1 MKLVSVNVSRPAEIR
16 NGNDLVR
23 TAIFK
28 QPVTG
33 PVAVGKYNLDG
44 DGQADLEN
52 HGGEHMAVYAYS
64 LEHYRYFRDALGR
77 DEMPF
82 GQFGENLTVSGLDE
96 TRSYVGDHLR
106 IGSAEFAI
114 TQPRVPCFKLG
125 LRFGD
130 PRVPKLFSRSLRTGF
145 YLKVL
150 RGGFVQ
156 VGDDVEV
163 TRRGRGEVRIDQL
176 YEALI
181 RPKGKDVTAVLAR
194 ALEVAELSPEWRTAI
209 RERLD
214 KGKPAAAHP

>member
-16 NGNDLVR
+16 NGEDLVR

-28 QPVTG
+28 VPVAG
-33 PVAVGKYNLDG
+33 PVAVRKCNLDG

-52 HGGEHMAVYAYS
+52 HGGEHKAVYAYS
-64 LEHYRYFRDALGR
+64 LDHYPYFRDALGR

-82 GQFGENLTVSGLDE
+82 GQFGENFTVSGLDE
-96 TRSYVGDHLR
+96 TRSYLGDHQR

-130 PRVPKLFSRSLRTGF
+130 PKVPKLFSRSLRTGF

-150 RGGFVQ
+150 CEGFVQ
-156 VGDDVEV
+156 AGDEVEV
-163 TRRGRGEVRIDQL
+163 TQRGHGEVRIDRL

-181 RPKGKDVTAVLAR
+181 RPKGKDVAAVLAR
-194 ALEVAELSPEWRTAI
+194 ALEVAELAPEWRAAI
-209 RERLD
+209 HERL
-214 KGKPAAAHP
+214 GKVVPAGARP

>member
-1 MKLVSVNVSRPAEIR
+1 MKLASVNVSRPTEIR
-16 NGNDLVR
+16 DGKDLVR

-33 PVAVGKYNLDG
+33 PVAVGKCNLDG

-52 HGGEHMAVYAYS
+52 HGGEHKAVYAYS
-64 LEHYRYFRDALGR
+64 FDHYPYFREALGR
-77 DEMPF
+77 GEMPF
-82 GQFGENLTVSGLDE
+82 GQFGENLTVAGLDE
-96 TRSYVGDHLR
+96 ARSYVGDHLR

-130 PRVPKLFSRSLRTGF
+130 AKVPRLFSRSLRTGY

-150 RGGFVQ
+150 REGVLQ
-156 VGDDVEV
+156 AGDDVEV
-163 TRRGRGEVRIDQL
+163 TQRGHGEVRIDQL

-194 ALEVAELSPEWRTAI
+194 ALEVAELSPEWRVAI
-209 RERLD
+209 HERL
-214 KGKPAAAHP
+214 GSSRTAGTRP

>member
-16 NGNDLVR
+16 NGEDLVR

-28 QPVTG
+28 LPVAG
-33 PVAVGKYNLDG
+33 PVAVRKYNLDG

-64 LEHYRYFRDALGR
+64 YDHYPYFREALGR
-77 DEMPF
+77 GEMPF

-96 TRSYVGDHLR
+96 TLSYLGDQLR

-130 PRVPKLFSRSLRTGF
+130 PKVPKLFSRSLRTGY

-150 RGGFVQ
+150 REGVVQ
-156 VGDDVEV
+156 SGDEMELVQ
-163 TRRGRGEVRIDQL
+163 RGRGEVRIDQL

-181 RPKGKDVTAVLAR
+181 RPKGKDVAAVLAR
-194 ALEVAELSPEWRTAI
+194 ALEVPELSPAWRTAI
-209 RERLD
+209 HERL
-214 KGKPAAAHP
+214 GKVVPAGARP